1 MVEREFQE
9 SYSNVLKCTR
19 ITSICNP
26 LNAKNWPQHQ
36 CKWKLEIFCELL
48 PGTLCACV
56 RNATRTRIAVAFLW
70 FTDSV
75 FGLIYGTLPI
85 EQLLTRN
92 MYQQLLKGCISM
104 CGIACSSKMDL
115 RSNINCKSSF
125 ILGRFFF
132 FFFLND
138 VDRNDRKI
146 WHAPILKMERPYRQH
161 RNCDD
166 RGNANKILFQWNM
179 FNTHSSV
186 IFLLTNC
193 WLTSQTAMWFL
204 QPLEDIPV
212 CGEKK

>member
-1 MVEREFQE
+1 MQV
-9 SYSNVLKCTR
+9 KTR
-19 ITSICNP
+19 NI
-26 LNAKNWPQHQ
+26 LW
-36 CKWKLEIFCELL
+36 
-48 PGTLCACV
+48 TLAGNTVCV
-56 RNATRTRIAVAFLW
+56 RSQRNTYPNCRCI
-70 FTDSV
+70 S
-75 FGLIYGTLPI
+75 LIYGFCFRTYLWHLTHWAITHTKYVPTAA
-85 EQLLTRN
+85 ERVHLNVWNCMFFEDGFTFKHQLQIVIHT
-92 MYQQLLKGCISM
+92 GSV
-104 CGIACSSKMDL
+104 
-115 RSNINCKSSF
+115 
-125 ILGRFFF
+125 FFF